1 MEGRLPTTASTGQ
14 LPLPIS
20 WKLSFFCSKYLGGV
34 SLRETGQRSPEHR
47 DQKIAMDTR
56 ALIAGLT
63 FALIWSSAFT
73 SARIIVTN
81 APPLTV
87 SALRFLIAGLIAL
100 ALARAM
106 GQTWRLTPAQWR
118 LTILFG
124 ICQNAL
130 YLGLN
135 FVAMQTVEASVAA
148 IIASSLPL
156 LVALA
161 GWLISGETV
170 RPLGMIG
177 LAAGIGGVLLIMGT
191 RITQGVDL
199 SGIGLCT
206 LAALALTFA
215 TLAMRGAS
223 AGGNLVSVVGWQM
236 LIGSL
241 ALTGPALL
249 FETWEANLSPVV
261 LAAFAYTVI
270 LPGLVATLIWFWL
283 VRRIGA
289 TRAATFHFL
298 NPVFGV
304 AIAALLLGEA
314 IGPIDAIGVLITT
327 LGILAVQLSKAPVK
341 A

>member
-1 MEGRLPTTASTGQ
+1 
-14 LPLPIS
+14 
-20 WKLSFFCSKYLGGV
+20 
-34 SLRETGQRSPEHR
+34 
-47 DQKIAMDTR
+47 MDIR
-56 ALIAGLT
+56 ALLAGLT

-73 SARIIVTN
+73 SARILVTN

-87 SALRFLIAGLIAL
+87 SALRFLIAGVIAM
-100 ALARAM
+100 ALARAL
-106 GQTWRLTPAQWR
+106 GQSWRLTPQQWR

-177 LAAGIGGVLLIMGT
+177 LAAGIGGVLLIMGS
-191 RITQGVDL
+191 RITQGVDPF
-199 SGIGLCT
+199 GILLCC

-215 TLAMRGAS
+215 TLAVRGAS
-223 AGGNLVSVVGWQM
+223 AGGNVISVVGWQM
-236 LIGSL
+236 LVGSA

-249 FETWEANLSPVV
+249 FETWEATLSPLVY
-261 LAAFAYTVI
+261 AAFAYTVL
-270 LPGLVATLIWFWL
+270 LPGLVATMIWFWL
-283 VRRIGA
+283 VGQIGA

-304 AIAALLLGEA
+304 AIAAMLLGEA
-314 IGPIDAIGVLITT
+314 IGPLDIVGVLITT
-327 LGILAVQLSKAPVK
+327 FGILAVQLSKASKPT
-341 A
+341 